1 MEFIFDVEWIA
12 GITEIYLLF
21 VINILVIYSV
31 VYATSA
37 SYQYPILLKN
47 ITWLSILAL
56 VFALS
61 LNLFNPL
68 TGCIIFNNLLI
79 IDSFGI
85 IIKSIILLA
94 TVCILISSINYNKA
108 ENQNSIEYLILVILS
123 CTGMIILISSY
134 DLIIL
139 YLAIEFQSFCLY
151 IMAALKRTSE
161 FSTEAGLKYFILG
174 AFSSGLIL
182 FGCSLIY
189 GFTGTTNFQ
198 QLFQIFSVSIFL
210 ESSVTFLY
218 CENAIIAGII
228 FILVGLLFKLSAV
241 PFHIWA
247 PDVYEG
253 SPTSITAF
261 FAFVPKISILALFV
275 RFLCYVSYV
284 FFLPWQQII
293 VISSVGSMLVGTLGA
308 IYQIKIKRLLAY
320 SAIGHVGYMLV
331 GLSCGSIQGI
341 SATFFYVSVYM
352 LMTLSIFIILLSFIN
367 SKNANKLKFLNDLSG
382 IAHSNKLLAISFSVL
397 LFSMSGVPPLVGF
410 FSKMF
415 IFVSA
420 INSGMFFLAIF
431 GILTNVIACFYYI
444 RLIKIMCFEIPDIS
458 LSYKIDREKSIIL
471 GILTIFLSTFFLWPS
486 SLIISLHNAVIL
498 LCL

>member
-1 MEFIFDVEWIA
+1 MEFIFDIEWIA
-12 GITEIYLLF
+12 GITEIYLLS
-21 VINILVIYSV
+21 VINILVVYSV
-31 VYATSA
+31 VYSTSA

-61 LNLFNPL
+61 LTLSNPL

-94 TVCILISSINYNKA
+94 TICILVSSINYNRA
-108 ENQNSIEYLILVILS
+108 ENQNFIEYLILVILS
-123 CTGMIILISSY
+123 CTGMIILVSSY

-151 IMAALKRTSE
+151 VMASLKRTSE

-198 QLFQIFSVSIFL
+198 QLFQIFSVSVFL
-210 ESSVTFLY
+210 EPSITFFY
-218 CENAIIAGII
+218 CENAIVAGII

-261 FAFVPKISILALFV
+261 FCI
-275 RFLCYVSYV
+275 C
-284 FFLPWQQII
+284 
-293 VISSVGSMLVGTLGA
+293 T
-308 IYQIKIKRLLAY
+308 
-320 SAIGHVGYMLV
+320 
-331 GLSCGSIQGI
+331 
-341 SATFFYVSVYM
+341 
-352 LMTLSIFIILLSFIN
+352 
-367 SKNANKLKFLNDLSG
+367 KN
-382 IAHSNKLLAISFSVL
+382 
-397 LFSMSGVPPLVGF
+397 
-410 FSKMF
+410 
-415 IFVSA
+415 
-420 INSGMFFLAIF
+420 
-431 GILTNVIACFYYI
+431 
-444 RLIKIMCFEIPDIS
+444 
-458 LSYKIDREKSIIL
+458 
-471 GILTIFLSTFFLWPS
+471 
-486 SLIISLHNAVIL
+486 
-498 LCL
+498 